1 MLASEEHIGHAYHLL
16 LTRLREE
23 HAEMRFSAFQVLQE
37 LFARSHRF
45 RTLLIS
51 NFQEFL
57 ELTVGID
64 HEQPL
69 PPPKEVAQKL
79 RKAAIKAVQDW
90 HEKYGEAYKQLSLGY
105 HFLKQ
110 NKKVDFQ
117 DVHARTVAE
126 RRREEEKQKRLENIY
141 KEKVK
146 RTEKEMEEMSQEI
159 ADTLT
164 EMENCFQLLMPDP
177 LNFGMNEI
185 DPELSKQ
192 TPANEA
198 GPACPLSSQG
208 KVTPSSL
215 GCMDDEQPCCSK
227 DILPVSQGVTADGGK
242 EADEKA
248 EQEELDGGTRSDVPY
263 SGPDLHDDDDDDYQT
278 FVRNHGLISHKYTL
292 DLEISTDIKVQ
303 ENEDN
308 TAIINSVMDA
318 HKLLRNKFWP
328 SVQSWIQLLTR
339 AGVNDDQL
347 RCAIELKN
355 KMETA
360 MKKYKEMDISFRA
373 RKRKV

>member
-1 MLASEEHIGHAYHLL
+1 MDQRLAELVEELTTSGEPRLEPGRMKELKKICKSSEEHISHAYHLL
-16 LTRLREE
+16 VTRLQEE
-23 HAEMRFSAFQVLQE
+23 HAEMRFSAFQVVQE
-37 LFARSHRF
+37 LFARSHQF

-146 RTEKEMEEMSQEI
+146 RAEKEMEEMSQEI

-164 EMENCFQLLMPDP
+164 EMENCFQLLMP
-177 LNFGMNEI
+177 
-185 DPELSKQ
+185 
-192 TPANEA
+192 
-198 GPACPLSSQG
+198 
-208 KVTPSSL
+208 
-215 GCMDDEQPCCSK
+215 
-227 DILPVSQGVTADGGK
+227 
-242 EADEKA
+242 
-248 EQEELDGGTRSDVPY
+248 
-263 SGPDLHDDDDDDYQT
+263 
-278 FVRNHGLISHKYTL
+278 
-292 DLEISTDIKVQ
+292 
-303 ENEDN
+303 
-308 TAIINSVMDA
+308 
-318 HKLLRNKFWP
+318 
-328 SVQSWIQLLTR
+328 
-339 AGVNDDQL
+339 
-347 RCAIELKN
+347 
-355 KMETA
+355 
-360 MKKYKEMDISFRA
+360 
-373 RKRKV
+373 

>member
-1 MLASEEHIGHAYHLL
+1 MDQRLVELVEELTTSGEPRLEPGRMKELKKICKSSEEHISHAYHLL
-16 LTRLREE
+16 LTRLQEE
-23 HAEMRFSAFQVLQE
+23 HAEMRFSAFQVVQE
-37 LFARSHRF
+37 LFARSHQF

-177 LNFGMNEI
+177 FNFAVNNVE
-185 DPELSKQ
+185 PELSEQ
-192 TPANEA
+192 TSANEA
-198 GPACPLSSQG
+198 GPASPLSSQG
-208 KVTPSSL
+208 EVNPSYL

-227 DILPVSQGVTADGGK
+227 DILPVSQCVTPDRNK
-242 EADEKA
+242 EVPEKP
-248 EQEELDGGTRSDVPY
+248 EQKELDGGTCSDGQS
-263 SGPDLHDDDDDDYQT
+263 SGPALDDDDYQT

-292 DLEISTDIKVQ
+292 DLEISTG
-303 ENEDN
+303 
-308 TAIINSVMDA
+308 T
-318 HKLLRNKFWP
+318 W
-328 SVQSWIQLLTR
+328 
-339 AGVNDDQL
+339 
-347 RCAIELKN
+347 KN
-355 KMETA
+355 
-360 MKKYKEMDISFRA
+360 F
-373 RKRKV
+373 